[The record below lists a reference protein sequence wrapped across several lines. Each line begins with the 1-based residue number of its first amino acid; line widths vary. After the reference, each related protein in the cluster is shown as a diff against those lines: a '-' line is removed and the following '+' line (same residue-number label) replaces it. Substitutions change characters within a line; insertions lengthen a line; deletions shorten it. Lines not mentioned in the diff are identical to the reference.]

1 MKINW
6 YEFLLNKGRGYP
18 IRKKSFGYIGVPFRN
33 GGWVK
38 RLEAV
43 DLTKYDESALVGR
56 EIIGATHNFEV
67 DCPPGLYAV
76 HAPLWTTDMETGE
89 NSILVTINS
98 YLFRVTDDE
107 ITCEV
112 DCIRYNLEDWVLVL
126 RQKAAELLELKSSP
140 LDEFSTEELEAALIN
155 RRSGIER

>member
-6 YEFLLNKGRGYP
+6 HNFLGNKGKGYP
-18 IRKKSFGYIGVPFRN
+18 VRKKSFAYIGVPFRN

-38 RLEAV
+38 RLDAV

-56 EIIGATHNFEV
+56 EIFGATNNIEV

-76 HAPLWTTDMETGE
+76 HAPLWSTNMETGE

-98 YLFRVTDDE
+98 YLFRVTKDQ
-107 ITCEV
+107 IICEV
-112 DCIRYNLEDWVLVL
+112 DCLLYNQEDWLLVL
-126 RQKAAELLELKSSP
+126 KQKAAELLELEPDP
-140 LDEFSTEELEAALIN
+140 LDRFSAAELEAALNN
-155 RRSGIER
+155 RRSGMER